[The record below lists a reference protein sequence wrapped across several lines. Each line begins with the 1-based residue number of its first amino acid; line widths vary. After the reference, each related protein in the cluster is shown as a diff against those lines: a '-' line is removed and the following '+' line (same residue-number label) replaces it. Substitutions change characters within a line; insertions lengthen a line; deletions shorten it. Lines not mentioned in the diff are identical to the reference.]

1 MNEQTIDMLKKLAR
15 ETAWSDNEEFMVD
28 DYAGGNED
36 DAYYG
41 GQRDGEIALAR
52 KILTSMGIG
61 WDE

>member
-15 ETAWSDNEEFMVD
+15 KTAWSDDEEFMVD

-61 WDE
+61 WDD